1 MLFSNMCVLFKFK
14 VKNATRRMLHNFREF
29 GSYQLIHF
37 DIPERREKNNYG
49 TIIKGIPLG

>member
-14 VKNATRRMLHNFREF
+14 VKNATRRMLLNFREF